1 MKQIIQSLKTG
12 KTQVSEIP
20 IPNVSSGSLLIK
32 TSKTL
37 VSAGTERMLVEFGK
51 AGWIKKAR
59 QHTIFVLR
67 QSNTFH

>member
-12 KTQVSEIP
+12 STEIFETP
-20 IPNVSSGSLLIK
+20 VPKVSSGSLLIK

-59 QHTIFVLR
+59 QQPDKAKNEF
-67 QSNTFH
+67 